1 MLYWIIFFGTAA
13 LSWWVQSNLN
23 KKFEKYSKV
32 PGIQGLTGEQIAR
45 RMLQDNGITDVSV
58 TSTSGKLTDHY
69 NPADK
74 TVNLSE
80 PVFSSDSVMAQ
91 AVAAHECGHAVQHAV
106 AYGPLKLRSAL
117 VPTVSFASKWMS
129 WVLLGGMLIL
139 SYTDNGIVLAI
150 GVALFALTTLFAFVT
165 LPVEIDASR
174 RAVKYLEEKGLVDA
188 SSDKAV
194 KDALHAAAYTYVAS
208 AVSSLGTLLYYILML
223 VRRS

>member
-32 PGIQGLTGEQIAR
+32 LGIQGLTGEQIAR